1 MSRYIFTIT
10 AGRSG
15 QVSLT
20 EVINRAAINCHA
32 EVEYPEIKPFFKG
45 VLTKYEYKLRR
56 KFIETNELLGRGD
69 VLTSF
74 VKNDISYLADI
85 AKKKK
90 TLIDTLLGDESR
102 AYFDVGK
109 HFSRGLHLGFDQI
122 LESYSLVLLVRDPME
137 NILSFIRRN
146 KNFYLDNNHPSDPVN
161 CYVYIKDSYTPV
173 ELYAWIWVET
183 YLRFLSM
190 IKSDKVI
197 SYHVLHTQD
206 LDKRAK
212 IMELFE
218 VLGIKGDF
226 HDFQA
231 IRMNT
236 SNTHDA
242 QLTNDEKKQFFS
254 FVSNLPVQILNEIPI
269 IKKYFQ

>member
-1 MSRYIFTIT
+1 MSKYIFTVT

-20 EVINRAAINCHA
+20 EIINRAAINCHA
-32 EVEYPEIKPFFKG
+32 EVEYPEIKPFYKG
-45 VLTKYEYKLRR
+45 VLAKYEYKLRR
-56 KFIETNELLGRGD
+56 KFIETNELLGRGN
-69 VLTSF
+69 VLISF
-74 VKNDISYLADI
+74 TNNNITYLADI

-90 TLIDTLLGDESR
+90 ILIDALLGGESKT
-102 AYFDVGK
+102 YFDVGK

-146 KNFYLDNNHPSDPVN
+146 KDFYLDNNHPSDSMN
-161 CYVYIKDSYTPV
+161 QYVYIKDRYTPV

-206 LDKRAK
+206 LNKKAK
-212 IMELFE
+212 IMKLFE
-218 VLGIKGDF
+218 VLGVKGDF
-226 HDFQA
+226 QDFQA

-236 SNTHDA
+236 SNPHDA
-242 QLTNDEKKQFFS
+242 PLTNDEKDQFFS
-254 FVSNLPVQILNEIPI
+254 FVSNLPIKILNEIPI
-269 IKKYFQ
+269 IKKYY